1 MGNGT
6 EKLTQSSMKLVNP
19 GVAQH
24 MAECHTPAT
33 TAKSYTI
40 VKLTEKKMP
49 MHIFNL
55 SKKEIKEATVR
66 YQSRILRPAEWM
78 GKGNSD
84 EDISAYKN
92 KRGGKE
98 SACGKSQKRGKQ
110 QILIIKYI
118 R

>member
-1 MGNGT
+1 
-6 EKLTQSSMKLVNP
+6 
-19 GVAQH
+19 
-24 MAECHTPAT
+24 
-33 TAKSYTI
+33 
-40 VKLTEKKMP
+40 MP

-55 SKKEIKEATVR
+55 LKKEIQETTVK

-84 EDISAYKN
+84 ENISVYKN

-110 QILIIKYI
+110 QILKIKYI

>member
-1 MGNGT
+1 
-6 EKLTQSSMKLVNP
+6 
-19 GVAQH
+19 
-24 MAECHTPAT
+24 
-33 TAKSYTI
+33 
-40 VKLTEKKMP
+40 MP

-55 SKKEIKEATVR
+55 SKKEIQETTVR

-98 SACGKSQKRGKQ
+98 SQKGGKQ
-110 QILIIKYI
+110 QILKIKYI